1 MCRMCSSSLK
11 VRSDFFRYEVKTRE
25 KRTRTSL
32 QETRDFSSNS
42 ERDNNQSH
50 SFTSLTSTARR

>member
-32 QETRDFSSNS
+32 QETRDFLSNS
-42 ERDNNQSH
+42 KQDDDQSH
-50 SFTSLTSTARR
+50 SLTSSISTARR